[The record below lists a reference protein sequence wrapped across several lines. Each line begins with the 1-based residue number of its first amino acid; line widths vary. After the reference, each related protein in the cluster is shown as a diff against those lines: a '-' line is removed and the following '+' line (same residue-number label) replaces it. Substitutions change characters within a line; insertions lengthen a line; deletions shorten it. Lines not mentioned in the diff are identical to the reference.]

1 MKNPENEK
9 KMKENTTRVIL
20 NVPNELDE
28 QFKDLAVK
36 RGITKS
42 SMIIYA
48 MSWFLDYNRS
58 LDIMPKLIDVIK
70 ANSQD
75 LNINLEE
82 NK

>member
-9 KMKENTTRVIL
+9 KMKDNTTRVIL

-28 QFKDLAVK
+28 QFKDLAIK

-48 MSWFLDYNRS
+48 MSWFLDYNRG
-58 LDIMPKLIDVIK
+58 LDNTVRFIDLISS
-70 ANSQD
+70 NPQL
-75 LNINLEE
+75 LNTNFEE
-82 NK
+82 KK

>member
-70 ANSQD
+70 ANPQD

-82 NK
+82 KK

>member
-1 MKNPENEK
+1 MKNLENEK

-28 QFKDLAVK
+28 QFKDLSVK

-70 ANSQD
+70 ANPQN

-82 NK
+82 KK

>member
-1 MKNPENEK
+1 MKNSENEK
-9 KMKENTTRVIL
+9 KMRENTTRVIL

-28 QFKDLAVK
+28 QFKDLAIK

-70 ANSQD
+70 ANPQD

-82 NK
+82 KK

>member
-48 MSWFLDYNRS
+48 MSWFLDYNIG
-58 LDIMPKLIDVIK
+58 LDNTVRFIDLISS
-70 ANSQD
+70 NPQL
-75 LNINLEE
+75 LNTNFEE
-82 NK
+82 KK

>member
-1 MKNPENEK
+1 MKNLENEK

-28 QFKDLAVK
+28 QFKELAVK

-70 ANSQD
+70 ANPQD

-82 NK
+82 KK

>member
-70 ANSQD
+70 ANPQD
-75 LNINLEE
+75 LNINPEE
-82 NK
+82 KK

>member
-9 KMKENTTRVIL
+9 KMKDNTTRVIL

-28 QFKDLAVK
+28 QFRDLAVK

-48 MSWFLDYNRS
+48 MSWFLDYNRG
-58 LDIMPKLIDVIK
+58 LDNTVRFIDLISS
-70 ANSQD
+70 NPQL
-75 LNINLEE
+75 LNTNFEE
-82 NK
+82 KK

>member
-1 MKNPENEK
+1 MKNLENEK

-28 QFKDLAVK
+28 QFKDLSVK

-70 ANSQD
+70 SNPQN

-82 NK
+82 KK

>member
-48 MSWFLDYNRS
+48 MSWFLDYNRG
-58 LDIMPKLIDVIK
+58 LDNTVRFIDLISS
-70 ANSQD
+70 NPQL
-75 LNINLEE
+75 LNTNFEE
-82 NK
+82 KK

>member
-9 KMKENTTRVIL
+9 KMKDNTTRVIL

-28 QFKDLAVK
+28 QFKDLAIK

-70 ANSQD
+70 ANPQD

-82 NK
+82 KK

>member
-9 KMKENTTRVIL
+9 KMKENTVRVIL

-28 QFKDLAVK
+28 QFKDLAIK

-48 MSWFLDYNRS
+48 MSWFLDYNRG
-58 LDIMPKLIDVIK
+58 LDNTVRFIDLISS
-70 ANSQD
+70 NPQL
-75 LNINLEE
+75 LNTNFEE
-82 NK
+82 KK

>member
-1 MKNPENEK
+1 MKNSENEK

-28 QFKDLAVK
+28 QFKDLAIK

-70 ANSQD
+70 ANPQD

-82 NK
+82 KK